1 MPVYIMGDHVTV
13 STTQQ
18 HIAIPI
24 EKLNALSLEVAK
36 EEKHVTDDAYVDNV
50 QKPEEKDE
58 ETEEKGDCRYCQEE
72 DFIFNMESPCNC
84 NGSVKY
90 VHKRCIDQ
98 WYNSKGRMIL
108 CEICRKE
115 WTIPGTSIEIW
126 SPLVLADRATKGL
139 IDSMNKDF
147 SLKNPSGGVIFG
159 MSLVIFIAVLLIKDA
174 YECAPPKEEKFARFL
189 YCAVMTISVPVYILS
204 WVLQCHSKE
213 RPTLGGT
220 RIKTRKRNI
229 AAPLDPAAF
238 SDAVVQIYL
247 DNAGDLELIAK
258 SIESSDLN
266 FSRYVPWVF
275 NELFGNQF
283 WIVIIENWMHNS
295 WYYCIHSL
303 VVAFTGGR
311 TQPGTTKPDE
321 GDRHP
326 YSIIEC
332 EPKREVI
339 LPSVIYIQK
348 ILRRR
353 PFLIKNLENVMRK
366 FLQSLELFEENERKK
381 LAIFT
386 ALAFSQ
392 KLSGLPP
399 ETVFQPLLKDN
410 LVAKGLVL
418 SFMTDFFKEYLIDN
432 SLDDL
437 ISILKRGKVEEDL
450 LDIFPPT
457 KRSIEAFSEH
467 FTPLDIASSNSFVD
481 LNIKEG
487 LVALVEYN
495 EKKIFE
501 VKLKE
506 MKSSLTAQITE
517 EADTSE
523 VIETVKLRVRDAKL
537 PEIEVV
543 RILWDVLMDAVQWSG
558 KNQQQNANAALRQ
571 VKTWA
576 ELLNTFCT
584 SGKLELELMYKV
596 QMQCYEDAKLMKLFP
611 EIIRSLYDQDVLAE
625 DTILHWFRKGTNSKG
640 RQTFVKALEPFVNWL
655 EEAEEE
661 E

>member
-1 MPVYIMGDHVTV
+1 
-13 STTQQ
+13 
-18 HIAIPI
+18 
-24 EKLNALSLEVAK
+24 
-36 EEKHVTDDAYVDNV
+36 
-50 QKPEEKDE
+50 
-58 ETEEKGDCRYCQEE
+58 
-72 DFIFNMESPCNC
+72 
-84 NGSVKY
+84 
-90 VHKRCIDQ
+90 
-98 WYNSKGRMIL
+98 
-108 CEICRKE
+108 
-115 WTIPGTSIEIW
+115 
-126 SPLVLADRATKGL
+126 
-139 IDSMNKDF
+139 
-147 SLKNPSGGVIFG
+147 
-159 MSLVIFIAVLLIKDA
+159 MS
-174 YECAPPKEEKFARFL
+174 
-189 YCAVMTISVPVYILS
+189 
-204 WVLQCHSKE
+204 SKE

-258 SIESSDLN
+258 SLESSDLN
-266 FSRYVPWVF
+266 FSRYGDTF
-275 NELFGNQF
+275 FE
-283 WIVIIENWMHNS
+283 
-295 WYYCIHSL
+295 
-303 VVAFTGGR
+303 VVFTGGR

-321 GDRHP
+321 GERHP
-326 YSIIEC
+326 YSVLEC
-332 EPKREVI
+332 EPQREVI

-353 PFLIKNLENVMRK
+353 PFLIKNLENVMRR

-399 ETVFQPLLKDN
+399 ETVFQPMLKDN

-418 SFMTDFFKEYLIDN
+418 SFITDFFKEYLVDN

-437 ISILKRGKVEEDL
+437 ISILKRGKVEDNL
-450 LDIFPPT
+450 LDFFPSA
-457 KRSIEAFSEH
+457 KRSAEGFSEH
-467 FTPLDIASSNSFVD
+467 FT
-481 LNIKEG
+481 KEG
-487 LVALVEYN
+487 LIPLVEYN

-501 VKLKE
+501 VRLKE
-506 MKSSLTAQITE
+506 MKSALTTQITE
-517 EADTSE
+517 QTNMSE
-523 VIETVKLRVRDAKL
+523 VIETVKQRFKDAKL
-537 PEIEVV
+537 PEIELV
-543 RILWDVLMDAVQWSG
+543 RILWDVIMDAVQWSG

-576 ELLNTFCT
+576 TLLNTFCT
-584 SGKLELELMYKV
+584 SGKLELELIYKV

-611 EIIRSLYDQDVLAE
+611 EIIRSLYEQDVLAE
-625 DTILHWFRKGTNSKG
+625 DTILHWFRRGTNPKG

>member
-108 CEICRKE
+108 CEICRKPYNPNDYPLPELHYDDDDTEITILRQVISTYCSSIMEE

-247 DNAGDLELIAK
+247 DNAGDL
-258 SIESSDLN
+258 
-266 FSRYVPWVF
+266 
-275 NELFGNQF
+275 
-283 WIVIIENWMHNS
+283 
-295 WYYCIHSL
+295 
-303 VVAFTGGR
+303 VAFTGGR

-467 FTPLDIASSNSFVD
+467 FT
-481 LNIKEG
+481 KEG